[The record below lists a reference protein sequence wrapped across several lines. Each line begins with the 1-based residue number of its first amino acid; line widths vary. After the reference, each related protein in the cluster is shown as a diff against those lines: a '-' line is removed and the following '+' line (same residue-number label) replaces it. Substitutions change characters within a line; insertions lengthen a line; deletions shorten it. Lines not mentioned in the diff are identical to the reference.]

1 MSQVYCPKCKCL
13 CRRKVG
19 ERCPSTLTCAENW
32 RCDGILVEHQCGG
45 PSEACGI
52 RECEEC
58 HPPPKQEPQRDA
70 LWCAIY
76 AAEFVRRVA
85 DAARRDEMTDE
96 MMAREGEEAKALAD
110 WHHEAVPE
118 AER

>member
-1 MSQVYCPKCKCL
+1 MTVL
-13 CRRKVG
+13 CCCNCGYKTESG
-19 ERCPSTLTCAENW
+19 SPGHRCGVRISGDTW
-32 RCDGILVEHQCGG
+32 CDGVLVMHQDGDCQWCLSRIAQK
-45 PSEACGI
+45 PE
-52 RECEEC
+52 
-58 HPPPKQEPQRDA
+58 RDA

-110 WHHEAVPE
+110 WHHEAVPK